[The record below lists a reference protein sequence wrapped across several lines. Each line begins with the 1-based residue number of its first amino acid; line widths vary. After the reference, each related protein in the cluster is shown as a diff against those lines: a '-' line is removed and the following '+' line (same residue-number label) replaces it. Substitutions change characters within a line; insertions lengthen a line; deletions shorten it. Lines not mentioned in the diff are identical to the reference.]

1 MRSDST
7 MFLGAMAVFVSI
19 LFFGASEMNSEEKTG
34 DMVANQSSTVG
45 LESQLPQV
53 IKSVNLD
60 KVYTLAGEKFPI
72 DNFDALERFDREIL
86 VNSYWHSS
94 TLLNIKASHRFF
106 PTIEKILAEEG
117 VPDDF
122 KYVAVIESNLR
133 NETSPAGAKG
143 MWQFMT
149 SVARG
154 YDLEISNEV
163 DERYHLEKSTRAA
176 CMLIKRYY
184 KRFGSWSNAFG
195 AYNMGETRFA
205 KEQSI
210 QNMKSYYDMN
220 FGSETGRYLFRILAV
235 KEIMESPTDFGFY
248 VEPNHALY
256 KPLDDCLVLT
266 IDKTIPNLGTYALE
280 HGTSYRML
288 KIYNPWLISS
298 RLTVAAGKTY
308 QIKVP
313 RQKR

>member
-1 MRSDST
+1 M
-7 MFLGAMAVFVSI
+7 MLLGAMTVIISV
-19 LFFGASEMNSEEKTG
+19 LFFGASEKDSRPAINENESEVAG
-34 DMVANQSSTVG
+34 DAKGSH
-45 LESQLPQV
+45 LPQV
-53 IKSVNLD
+53 IKSVSLD
-60 KVYTLAGEKFPI
+60 KQYTLAGELFPI

-94 TLLNIKASHRFF
+94 TLLNMKSARRYF

-143 MWQFMT
+143 IWQFMP
-149 SVARG
+149 SVAKG
-154 YDLEISNEV
+154 YGLEISSEV

-176 CMLIKRYY
+176 CKLIQRYHD
-184 KRFGSWSNAFG
+184 RFDSWSNAFG

-205 KEQSI
+205 KERES
-210 QNMKSYYDMN
+210 QNMSSYYDMN

-235 KEIMESPTDFGFY
+235 KEIMQSPTDFGFY
-248 VEPNHALY
+248 LESNDALY
-256 KPLDDCLVLT
+256 KPLDDCLTLT
-266 IDKTIPNLGTYALE
+266 IDKSISNLGTYALE
-280 HGTSYRML
+280 HGTSYRVL
-288 KIYNPWLISS
+288 KIYNPWLIST
-298 RLTVAAGKTY
+298 RLTVPAGKTY

-313 RQKR
+313 RQ